1 MEMREREGD
10 GSYGTRFGEIP
21 SDMTHR
27 VRAEPDTRSVLT
39 PLRTSCILPL
49 LPLGFSRANNG
60 AFVRAL
66 RGTDIGLHVS
76 DYCLIPGPECYA
88 NWLGRATSRFV
99 SPADQVRV

>member
-39 PLRTSCILPL
+39 PPANELHSPSLTPRL
-49 LPLGFSRANNG
+49 LAREQRC
-60 AFVRAL
+60 VCAL

-99 SPADQVRV
+99 SPADQARV